1 MRARGRKHPALQLVR
16 GRALRARCLPWPLG
30 TRPPRGTKPQA
41 RTSALGPPGRES
53 VLPPTAR
60 TPQSTL
66 ILYCLLLHLLSAC
79 YSDLFC
85 SEISST
91 RVQILL
97 TFRKFASHV
106 VFYFLPASSLPAL
119 RSLDLPFPLG
129 VYRSPDQ
136 NILIKDMSLN

>member
-53 VLPPTAR
+53 FLPPTAR

-97 TFRKFASHV
+97 TFRKLHRTLFFIFSW
-106 VFYFLPASSLPAL
+106 LP
-119 RSLDLPFPLG
+119 PFPLSASRPTFPPRRLSFP
-129 VYRSPDQ
+129 RSEYFDQ
-136 NILIKDMSLN
+136 RHDP